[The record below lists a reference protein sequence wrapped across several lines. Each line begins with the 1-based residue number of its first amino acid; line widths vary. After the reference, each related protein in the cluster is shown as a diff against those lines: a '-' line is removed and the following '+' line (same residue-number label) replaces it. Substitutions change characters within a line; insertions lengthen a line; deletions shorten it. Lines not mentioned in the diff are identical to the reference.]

1 MNANNPE
8 LDALLGAYALDALD
22 DDERARVEAYLG
34 ENPQAR
40 NEVDELRE
48 SAASLALAPVD
59 DLQAPPELWDR
70 ISSQITAEPR
80 AFTPLRTKPKRTV
93 PVGLFTTV
101 AVAASIAIVLL
112 AVGVVVNRG
121 ESDAGNLAA
130 AFAKA
135 QHEPGARTVSLAS
148 TQHADAARA
157 VVLPDG
163 SGYMQNN
170 AMQALPAGQ
179 VYQLWAIGPNGTP
192 VSIGVLG
199 TDPSTAA
206 FHAAPDVKT
215 LGITVERAPGVVVPT
230 PPMYASAP
238 VA

>member
-1 MNANNPE
+1 MNADNPE

-22 DDERARVEAYLG
+22 DDERARVEAYLS

-40 NEVDELRE
+40 HEVDELRE
-48 SAASLALAPVD
+48 SAASLALIPVD
-59 DLQAPPELWDR
+59 DPQAPPELWDR
-70 ISSQITAEPR
+70 IESQINAEPR
-80 AFTPLRTKPKRTV
+80 AFTPLRAKPKRTV
-93 PVGLFTTV
+93 SAGLFATV

-112 AVGVVVNRG
+112 GVGIVVHRNG
-121 ESDAGNLAA
+121 SNAGNLAA
-130 AFAKA
+130 AFDKA
-135 QHEPGARTVSLAS
+135 QQAPGARTVSLAS
-148 TQHADAARA
+148 TQHADAARV

-163 SGYMQNN
+163 SGYLQNN
-170 AMQALPAGQ
+170 AMQPLPAGQ

-199 TDPSTAA
+199 GNPSTAA
-206 FHAAPDVKT
+206 FHASPDVKT
-215 LGITVERAPGVVVPT
+215 LGITVERSPGVVVPT